1 MIFEFPVPQRGT
13 AYQPRAKLWER
24 VTPSPRV
31 LKERRRC
38 HRATISNAP
47 LRTCQGRSK
56 LVQAWHR
63 DGSAVLGFQSSEVVE
78 GGDAF
83 AKVVGNLAEAD
94 FQGLDDR
101 LAGLSQ

>member
-1 MIFEFPVPQRGT
+1 MMLGFPPPQRGT

-38 HRATISNAP
+38 HRATTSNAP
-47 LRTCQGRSK
+47 LRTCQSRSK
-56 LVQAWHR
+56 LVQAR
-63 DGSAVLGFQSSEVVE
+63 YRNRAAVLGFQGTEVVE
-78 GGDAF
+78 GVDAF
-83 AKVVGNLAEAD
+83 AKVIGDFAEAN
-94 FQGLDDR
+94 FQSLDDR

>member
-1 MIFEFPVPQRGT
+1 MPQWRT
-13 AYQPRAKLWER
+13 AYQPRAKLWVP
-24 VTPSPRV
+24 VTLSSRV

-56 LVQAWHR
+56 LVEARHR
-63 DGSAVLGFQSSEVVE
+63 DGSAVLGFQGTEVVE

-83 AKVVGNLAEAD
+83 AEV
-94 FQGLDDR
+94 F
-101 LAGLSQ
+101 

>member
-1 MIFEFPVPQRGT
+1 MMLGFPPPQRVT
-13 AYQPRAKLWER
+13 AYQPRAKLWEP

-38 HRATISNAP
+38 HRATISNAS

-56 LVQAWHR
+56 LVQARHR
-63 DGSAVLGFQSSEVVE
+63 NRAAVLGFQSSEVVE

-83 AKVVGNLAEAD
+83 AEVC
-94 FQGLDDR
+94 
-101 LAGLSQ
+101 